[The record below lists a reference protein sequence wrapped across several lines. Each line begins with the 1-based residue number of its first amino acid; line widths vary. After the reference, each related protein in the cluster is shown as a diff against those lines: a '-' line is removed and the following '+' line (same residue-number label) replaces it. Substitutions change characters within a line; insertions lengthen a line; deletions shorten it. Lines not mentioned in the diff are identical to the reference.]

1 MIKFK
6 DPKMNDLLAM
16 YKEEL
21 VMKEKLQL
29 KNLKSKLE
37 KQLSIMILNET
48 EKLEK
53 MKLLQK
59 VLMGEFNINKQQ
71 IIKKSISN
79 ICEVINNLNGN
90 IHDCKNEIDK
100 IKDEADNIN
109 INVIKFE
116 TIADFIHS
124 VISNQQ
130 KSKKYIKRITRYANK
145 YLNTFNKQI
154 SNDNLNLICK
164 LHCLFEDESSLEI
177 IFKIPI
183 NEQINIDK
191 LNINNLIVSKS
202 ENENLQY
209 LTFRLNKDYDW
220 EFLDPINNHFKKY
233 YALEYSIKHVI
244 ERVERKL
251 INNMETTKEK
261 TK

>member
-79 ICEVINNLNGN
+79 ICKIINNLNGSIN
-90 IHDCKNEIDK
+90 DCKNEIDK

-109 INVIKFE
+109 NDIKFE

-130 KSKKYIKRITRYANK
+130 KSKKYLKRIARYTNK
-145 YLNTFNKQI
+145 HLNTFNKQI

-183 NEQINIDK
+183 NEQINIDE

-244 ERVERKL
+244 ERIERKL

-261 TK
+261 

>member
-79 ICEVINNLNGN
+79 ICEVINNLNGTIN
-90 IHDCKNEIDK
+90 DCKNEIDK

>member
-6 DPKMNDLLAM
+6 DPKINDLLAM

-71 IIKKSISN
+71 MIKKSISN
-79 ICEVINNLNGN
+79 ICEVINNLNGTIN
-90 IHDCKNEIDK
+90 DCKNEIDK

-145 YLNTFNKQI
+145 YLNTFNKEI

-164 LHCLFEDESSLEI
+164 LYCVFEDESSLEI

-183 NEQINIDK
+183 NEQIDIDK
-191 LNINNLIVSKS
+191 LNINNLTVSKS

-244 ERVERKL
+244 ERVQRKL
-251 INNMETTKEK
+251 INNMKTTKEK
-261 TK
+261 

>member
-71 IIKKSISN
+71 MIKKSISN
-79 ICEVINNLNGN
+79 ICEIINNLDETIN
-90 IHDCKNEIDK
+90 DRKNEIDK
-100 IKDEADNIN
+100 IKNEADNIN
-109 INVIKFE
+109 INSIKFE

-130 KSKKYIKRITRYANK
+130 KSKKYLKRITRYANK

-164 LHCLFEDESSLEI
+164 LHCRFEDESSLEI

-183 NEQINIDK
+183 NEQINIDE
-191 LNINNLIVSKS
+191 LNINNLTVSKS
-202 ENENLQY
+202 ENEKLQY

-251 INNMETTKEK
+251 INNMERNKGK
-261 TK
+261 IK